1 MIDALELSA
10 IPESAQAL
18 RPAVRDF
25 LDGALRDRPLHR
37 LARSWMGFDAEFSR
51 ALAARGWVGLTLPKA
66 YGGGGKDAF
75 HRFVLAEELL
85 CRGAPVSAHWIA
97 DRQSGPLILKY
108 GTVAQRDFF
117 LPKICAADI
126 FFCIGMSEPQSGSDL
141 AGLRTRATRTAE
153 GWLLNGQKLWT
164 TNAHKAHYMI
174 ALVRSS
180 GTPEDRHKGL
190 SQMIVDLSLPGI
202 TVRTIGDLTG
212 DQHFNEVFFD
222 NVLLPHDALVGEDGA
237 GWAQVTAELA
247 YERSG
252 PERIYGSLLLFD
264 AWLEHLSSRNSP
276 TPAELALAGRILAQL
291 VPLREMSAALT
302 ARLARGDS
310 PVIEAALVKDL
321 GTELEQAIPNLLADA
336 IAADPMVE
344 RPDVLLQTL
353 SYVLQVCP
361 TFSLRGGT
369 REILRGVIA
378 RGLGLR

>member
-1 MIDALELSA
+1 MIDALELSGV
-10 IPESAQAL
+10 PESAHAL
-18 RPAVRDF
+18 RPAVRAF
-25 LDGALRDRPLHR
+25 LDDALRDRPTDR

-51 ALAARGWVGLTLPKA
+51 ALAQHGWVGMTLPRQ

-108 GTVAQRDFF
+108 GTAAQRDFF

-141 AGLRTRATRTAE
+141 AGLRTRATRSTA
-153 GWLLNGQKLWT
+153 GWLLTGQKLWT
-164 TNAHKAHYMI
+164 TNAHRAHYMI

-222 NVLLPHDALVGEDGA
+222 NVLLPHDALVGEEGA

-247 YERSG
+247 FERSG
-252 PERIYGSLLLFD
+252 PERIYGSMLLFD
-264 AWLEHLSSRNSP
+264 AWLEHLRSRTSP
-276 TPAELALAGRILAQL
+276 TSAEVALAGRILAHL

-302 ARLARGDS
+302 AKLAHGGS

-321 GTELEQAIPNLLADA
+321 GTELEQAIPNLLADV
-336 IAADPMVE
+336 IAADPQAE
-344 RPDVLLQTL
+344 RPDALLRTL